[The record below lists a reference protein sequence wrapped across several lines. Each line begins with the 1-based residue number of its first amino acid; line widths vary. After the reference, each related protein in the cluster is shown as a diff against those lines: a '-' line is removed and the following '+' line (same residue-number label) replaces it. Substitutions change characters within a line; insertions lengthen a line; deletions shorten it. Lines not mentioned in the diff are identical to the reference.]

1 MNNRFKNNNWFARNS
16 KLIFLVIYVIVFVS
30 LSVLILYKGFDII
43 KTKNVVYVNNSSIDY
58 FVYLK
63 ENNYFDVPYLNKGE
77 KYIASLI
84 DKVNIKYNYNLS
96 SEDKMNGSYTYNL
109 VATLLVTEQGKDDVL
124 WKNNYDL
131 SNKETVNFEEQNTIE
146 VNQDVNINYDYYN
159 DIVASFKKD
168 YGVAID
174 ANLLVKLVVNTNLDY
189 ENDSFVIEQEPL
201 VNIPLSE
208 QTLEID
214 FSVVEDDINT
224 NTVTYTK
231 YPALNY
237 FLIVIGIIFLIIYLI
252 LGIKVLFKII
262 RAIKKRDKY
271 DLYLRKIFSNY
282 DQIIINSSKVP
293 DLENVDILEVSSFEE
308 LVDAQ
313 NEIHKPIIFN
323 EIKKGKE
330 AVFILVDDKRAYFY
344 TVLSSDFKK

>member
-1 MNNRFKNNNWFARNS
+1 MNNRFKKSNWYARNS

-43 KTKNVVYVNNSSIDY
+43 KTKDVVYVNNSSIDY

-124 WKNNYDL
+124 WENNYDL
-131 SNKETVNFEEQNTIE
+131 SNKKTVSFEEQNTIE
-146 VNQDVNINYDYYN
+146 INEEVNINYDYYN

-237 FLIVIGIIFLIIYLI
+237 FLIVVGIIFLIIYLI
-252 LGIKVLFKII
+252 LGIKVLFKIVKS
-262 RAIKKRDKY
+262 IKKRDKY

-323 EIKKGKE
+323 EIKKGKV
-330 AVFILVDDKRAYFY
+330 AVFILVDDNHAYSY
-344 TVLSSDFKK
+344 TVLSRDLNK

>member
-1 MNNRFKNNNWFARNS
+1 MNNRFKKNNWFARNS